1 MVPVGYGDGYRRV
14 PGNEV
19 LIGGKRVPVVGK
31 VCMDQLMVH
40 LGELPEAAI
49 GDEVVLLGTQ
59 GEQEITASELAQ
71 KWGTINYEMACD
83 LNARVPRF
91 YHG

>member
-1 MVPVGYGDGYRRV
+1 VGYGDGYRRV
-14 PGNEV
+14 AGNEV
-19 LIGGKRVPVVGK
+19 LIGGKRLPVVGK

-40 LGELPEAAI
+40 LGDLPNATI

-59 GEQEITASELAQ
+59 GEAEINASELAK
-71 KWGTINYEMACD
+71 KWGTINYEMTCA
-83 LNARVPRF
+83 LSARVPRF